1 MKLGSNEHKTLFCRS
16 FIDSHLAYEPEQL
29 SWPQLDDVALS
40 RLKAIPF
47 WKEALDT
54 ERRAGAMVAAF
65 VETVDD
71 PLIKQAIALQG
82 QEESRHAR
90 LIQTLIN
97 RYDIDLPTRPPV
109 ELPADI
115 SRAFADFGCGECL
128 DSFFAFGLFGLARE
142 ANFFPDDI
150 FTIFD
155 PILDEEAR
163 HIVFFVNWFTY
174 DQIKKGQG
182 FPPLRAGKTLWHYSR
197 AIRKL
202 IAAFGGANTGG
213 ARFAATD
220 AGLFAKNLTA
230 EKFLAICLKENQL
243 RMNQFDPALLQPNLL
258 PQLAAIGLRLL
269 QLRTQN
275 RQNQTVESVG

>member
-16 FIDSHLAYEPEQL
+16 FIDSHLSYEPEQL
-29 SWPQLDDVALS
+29 SWPQLDDIALS

-97 RYDIDLPTRPPV
+97 RYEIDIPTRPPV
-109 ELPADI
+109 ELPPDI
-115 SRAFADFGCGECL
+115 SQAFADFGCGECL
-128 DSFFAFGLFGLARE
+128 DAFFAFGLFGLARE
-142 ANFFPDDI
+142 ANFFPDDL

-174 DQIKKGQG
+174 DQINKGQG
-182 FPPLRAGKTLWHYSR
+182 FPPLRAGRTLWHYSR

-230 EKFLAICLKENQL
+230 EKFLAICLKENQC
-243 RMNQFDPALLQPNLL
+243 RMSQFDPALLQPKLL
-258 PQLAAIGLRLL
+258 PQLAAIGLRIL
-269 QLRTQN
+269 QLMPQR